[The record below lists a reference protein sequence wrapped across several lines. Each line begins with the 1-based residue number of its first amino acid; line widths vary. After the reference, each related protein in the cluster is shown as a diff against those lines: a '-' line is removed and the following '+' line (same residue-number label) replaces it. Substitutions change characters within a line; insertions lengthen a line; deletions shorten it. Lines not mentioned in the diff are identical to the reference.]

1 MFEGADFMR
10 LGVGTS
16 VLCYAHVNGM
26 NFLTICGSVRVSR
39 LYLFYKLD
47 IVYTVQHYDNIVL
60 T

>member
-16 VLCYAHVNGM
+16 VLCYAHVNGV

-39 LYLFYKLD
+39 HICSINLMLY
-47 IVYTVQHYDNIVL
+47 VPCNIMII
-60 T
+60 